1 MKKFYSLLLSIVLS
15 FTLNVSVSAETPKT
29 TTTFSTER
37 LQNSYIYEIT
47 TTEDEHSTYVTKEKT
62 VSRTATCKNQNGTS
76 LWSMTLTATFR
87 YNGTTSSCTN
97 SKVSTKIYDTNW
109 RITNK
114 TSSHSKN
121 TATAKVVATFFKGN
135 TASQTKTKTLTLT
148 CSKTGVIS

>member
-37 LQNSYIYEIT
+37 LQNGYIYEIT

-87 YNGTTSSCTN
+87 YNGTG
-97 SKVSTKIYDTNW
+97 V
-109 RITNK
+109 RI
-114 TSSHSKN
+114 
-121 TATAKVVATFFKGN
+121 
-135 TASQTKTKTLTLT
+135 
-148 CSKTGVIS
+148 